1 MPLLQ
6 PPQRNPHATLIS
18 LFLNA
23 VMEMIKRSGVE
34 ATAMPQVTKKVLDYL
49 PATDFASLMNPSGAE
64 MLRIWDARAFFLDI
78 DKFFDL

>member
-23 VMEMIKRSGVE
+23 VMEMVKRTGGE
-34 ATAMPQVTKKVLDYL
+34 KAIMPQVTDWVLKYL
-49 PATDFASLMNPSGAE
+49 PVADFASLMNPSGAE
-64 MLRIWDARAFFLDI
+64 MVRLWDARTLFLDV